1 MIRYIYSSILNK
13 YLFCLYREFSSGNLT
28 NREKTKQLCSDDKN
42 EKYGQKNTNDLA
54 DILDD
59 AFEQTGSHS
68 AQEMHLNGLS
78 ESSSSSEKMESEN
91 GYELSQLNGKSLL

>member
-1 MIRYIYSSILNK
+1 M
-13 YLFCLYREFSSGNLT
+13 
-28 NREKTKQLCSDDKN
+28 
-42 EKYGQKNTNDLA
+42 
-54 DILDD
+54 LDD
-59 AFEQTGSHS
+59 VFEQTDSHS